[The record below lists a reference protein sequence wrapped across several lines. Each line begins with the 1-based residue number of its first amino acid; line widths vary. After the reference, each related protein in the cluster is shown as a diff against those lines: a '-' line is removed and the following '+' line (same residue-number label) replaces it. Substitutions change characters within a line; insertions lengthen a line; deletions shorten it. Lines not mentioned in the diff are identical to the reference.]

1 MIEEGSIIAAAVRAF
16 TKTLRKPYS
25 SVFRV
30 LPIPIFLVV
39 LITTVLLNS
48 NNYPEWSTELRN
60 SLQANQK
67 TGFID
72 GTIPKPDTEPDLS
85 RWPAANSM
93 IVVWI
98 RTSIDAKVRSTVMFV
113 PEAHKLWETLCFRF
127 SVKNGT
133 RIHQL
138 RDEITN
144 SKQEGQ
150 SVLEY

>member
-1 MIEEGSIIAAAVRAF
+1 MTDDNTSSSTNTTIPTTPPAIIAASPYYLNPSNNPRA
-16 TKTLRKPYS
+16 
-25 SVFRV
+25 
-30 LPIPIFLVV
+30 
-39 LITTVLLNS
+39 LITTVLLNN

-60 SLQANQK
+60 SLQAKQK

-113 PEAHKLWETLCFRF
+113 PEAHKLWEILCFRF

-138 RDEITN
+138 KDEITN